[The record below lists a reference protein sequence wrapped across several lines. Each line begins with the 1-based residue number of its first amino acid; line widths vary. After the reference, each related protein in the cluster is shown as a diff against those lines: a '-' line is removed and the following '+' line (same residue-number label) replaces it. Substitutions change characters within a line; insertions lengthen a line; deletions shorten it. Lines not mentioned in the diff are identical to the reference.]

1 MPTLES
7 SNASSIKRCSRPAL
21 SGRLF
26 RTARRLSATATAS
39 VYILRRAGV
48 SSGIM
53 KTKFRNQFAVTVL
66 AVLSVCS
73 LASFA
78 SAQEPTK
85 AIAVLHSASGSQVA
99 GTVTFTK
106 VGDTVQVVADITGL
120 TPGKHGFHIHEFGDC
135 SAADA
140 SSAGG
145 HFNPMK
151 KPHGAPDAAERH
163 AGDLGNLEADSTG
176 KAHLELKDSMLK
188 LSGENCIMGRGVI
201 VHEKVDDWSQP
212 TGNAGGRLACGVIG
226 VAKP

>member
-7 SNASSIKRCSRPAL
+7 SIASSIERPGPAKPFSFLNSRPRF
-21 SGRLF
+21 GN
-26 RTARRLSATATAS
+26 
-39 VYILRRAGV
+39 
-48 SSGIM
+48 M
-53 KTKFRNQFAVTVL
+53 KTKFRNHLAVTVL
-66 AVLSVCS
+66 AVISVCS

-188 LSGENCIMGRGVI
+188 LSGENCILGRGVI